1 MATGTSGVRWC
12 EGSANVTAFAGNIQ
26 VRAIQHETRAEVIEG
41 LLRSGIAGCEQAAE
55 NRSDNYQAPHP
66 HDKMRGGSDFRLC
79 ANHCNDLTSLKVSAE

>member
-1 MATGTSGVRWC
+1 MTAGARRVRWR
-12 EGSANVTAFAGNIQ
+12 EGSTNMTAFARNIQ
-26 VRAIQHETRAEVIEG
+26 MSTVQHETRAEVIEG